1 MHPSHLLR
9 CRVLYTAE
17 APYKQQRSTIQ
28 ARYLYCAGGIPL
40 AESSRAALSKRGGEQ
55 AVQRGQEGTIAVSKL
70 KPRLWPTLGV
80 LLLAAFLAIF
90 GLVGWQ
96 YWQDYQET
104 QKFVKL
110 LLEEW
115 ERLNPRLDQL
125 EQRVD
130 NWERLAAVIDAHK
143 PDVPAQALAGQAVA
157 NSKR

>member
-1 MHPSHLLR
+1 M
-9 CRVLYTAE
+9 
-17 APYKQQRSTIQ
+17 
-28 ARYLYCAGGIPL
+28 
-40 AESSRAALSKRGGEQ
+40 
-55 AVQRGQEGTIAVSKL
+55 SKL